1 MKKLFTFGDSWT
13 YGVGLGYNDNQTE
26 KEYFDSAHD
35 KTFTAKSYRQL
46 LADSLGY
53 ENVNFAEPGSSN
65 QTQFRK
71 AREYFLNNK
80 QEQPIVLWGLT
91 SVYRIEV
98 YDIDNKE
105 YRSVHLPSTTGSNKT
120 FSKIYATKYFD
131 EEKATEELYQN
142 VRMFNIMFTHYGIKN
157 YWYNIFNEHS
167 FSGNIHNIL
176 FDGQSLLS
184 ILSDDRE
191 PNDNYHKS
199 NWNDVDRKIKKAEE
213 MKLVNPFS
221 KHPTELAHK
230 KIHDKILK
238 DMK

>member
-1 MKKLFTFGDSWT
+1 MKKLITFGDSWT

-131 EEKATEELYQN
+131 ERKSHRRVISKCKN
-142 VRMFNIMFTHYGIKN
+142 VQ
-157 YWYNIFNEHS
+157 YNVHS
-167 FSGNIHNIL
+167 LRNKK
-176 FDGQSLLS
+176 LLVQYFQ
-184 ILSDDRE
+184 RT
-191 PNDNYHKS
+191 
-199 NWNDVDRKIKKAEE
+199 
-213 MKLVNPFS
+213 LVFRQHS
-221 KHPTELAHK
+221 
-230 KIHDKILK
+230 
-238 DMK
+238 